1 MAGRK
6 SGKLKVLVDS
16 DVIFDF
22 ISARLPFY
30 HDSERFF
37 SMAEQGL
44 INIVTLP
51 HLVVNVWQIR
61 GHMKIRNQ
69 AMYQSLSQLLT
80 IVDVLDEPAKA
91 ISNALLVKNLD
102 FEDWVTVECA
112 LIHGVDNIISRNSIH
127 FKKSPVQV
135 LTPPEFLQ
143 KSIDL

>member
-1 MAGRK
+1 
-6 SGKLKVLVDS
+6 
-16 DVIFDF
+16 
-22 ISARLPFY
+22 
-30 HDSERFF
+30 
-37 SMAEQGL
+37 MAERGL

-61 GHMKIRNQ
+61 GHMTIKNQ

-80 IVDVLDEPAKA
+80 IVEVLNEPAKA
-91 ISNALLVKNLD
+91 ISNAFLVKNSD
-102 FEDWVTVECA
+102 FEDCVTVECA
-112 LIHGVDNIISRNSIH
+112 LIYGLDYIVSRNIKH